1 MLSFKNALFPK
12 LTLDFSPITFFPL
25 FHIFVLLLNHRP
37 KPTEL
42 ATSYR
47 ALVHIVTL
55 LVVAFLVSPDLLES
69 LNYLNDFKC
78 KAFIF
83 INRVIGGGGP
93 LHLYQLLRERN
104 PGHHHQSHTSW
115 LVRFKNKSTNYLV
128 HIFFFFWFLNVTS
141 RSNLIFYTVASS
153 NENKTNL
160 VFSKH
165 YLLSHMGYIIK
176 GLFLTLT
183 IYRDVFI
190 LGIMLLSRAYMVILL
205 FQHQRWFKNLHS
217 TSLPSKVS
225 LEKRATKTTV
235 LLVCFFVFTCWV
247 DFIISTSSVL
257 IWSYDPV
264 ILDVQTLGSIS
275 IPLSVLW
282 C

>member
-93 LHLYQLLRERN
+93 S
-104 PGHHHQSHTSW
+104 P
-115 LVRFKNKSTNYLV
+115 
-128 HIFFFFWFLNVTS
+128 
-141 RSNLIFYTVASS
+141 
-153 NENKTNL
+153 
-160 VFSKH
+160 
-165 YLLSHMGYIIK
+165 
-176 GLFLTLT
+176 
-183 IYRDVFI
+183 
-190 LGIMLLSRAYMVILL
+190 
-205 FQHQRWFKNLHS
+205 
-217 TSLPSKVS
+217 
-225 LEKRATKTTV
+225 
-235 LLVCFFVFTCWV
+235 
-247 DFIISTSSVL
+247 SVL
-257 IWSYDPV
+257 AAS
-264 ILDVQTLGSIS
+264 
-275 IPLSVLW
+275 
-282 C
+282 